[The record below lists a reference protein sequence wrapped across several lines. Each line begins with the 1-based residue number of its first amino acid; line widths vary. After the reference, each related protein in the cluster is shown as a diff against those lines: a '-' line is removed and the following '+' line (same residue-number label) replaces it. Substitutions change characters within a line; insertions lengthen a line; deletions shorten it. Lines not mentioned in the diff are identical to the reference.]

1 MFHHA
6 KLMYTNQFIDNVETK
21 FQYGDI
27 IDMIAKWRNF

>member
-6 KLMYTNQFIDNVETK
+6 KLMYTNQFIDNVELTK

-27 IDMIAKWRNF
+27 IDMIAK